1 MVNTRAR
8 SESISI
14 TTHWSNVAKQDRPR
28 RPSYQQQRRQQR
40 ERERKEQREKEQRE
54 QEEEEEEEEARVLE
68 ESVHKELEQEQGPF
82 VIYYYSLKG
91 FKPIIT
97 EFGTIPSFKN
107 DAPAPR
113 AYTRCKDRVRVD
125 YACITAFRAYF
136 RELPFDDVLIGFGFD
151 QDEDEH
157 DQLRLTWKVP
167 LSSRNMPLL
176 SIHHFDLFMRW
187 YLSQPILLEGELHR
201 FSFEI
206 LSEIRRPT
214 YVFVWIQFYLLFVG
228 WLNE

>member
-8 SESISI
+8 SESISM

-40 ERERKEQREKEQRE
+40 EKERKEQREKERKEQRE
-54 QEEEEEEEEARVLE
+54 EEEEEEEEARVLE
-68 ESVHKELEQEQGPF
+68 QEQGPF
-82 VIYYYSLKG
+82 VIYYFYLKG
-91 FKPIIT
+91 FKPILT

-113 AYTRCKDRVRVD
+113 AYTRGKDRVRVD

-151 QDEDEH
+151 QDEDED

-176 SIHHFDLFMRW
+176 SIHHFDLFMHW

-201 FSFEI
+201 FSFET
-206 LSEIRRPT
+206 LAEVRRPT
-214 YVFVWIQFYLLFVG
+214 YVFV
-228 WLNE
+228 

>member
-8 SESISI
+8 SESISM

-40 ERERKEQREKEQRE
+40 EKERKERKEQRKKEQRE
-54 QEEEEEEEEARVLE
+54 QEEEKEEEEEEEARVLKLGQE
-68 ESVHKELEQEQGPF
+68 QEQEQGPF
-82 VIYYYSLKG
+82 VIYYFYLKG
-91 FKPIIT
+91 FKPILT
-97 EFGTIPSFKN
+97 EFGAIPSFKN

-113 AYTRCKDRVRVD
+113 AYTRGKDRVRVD
-125 YACITAFRAYF
+125 YACITSFRAYF

-151 QDEDEH
+151 QDEDED

-201 FSFEI
+201 FSFET
-206 LSEIRRPT
+206 LAEVRRPT
-214 YVFVWIQFYLLFVG
+214 YVFV
-228 WLNE
+228 